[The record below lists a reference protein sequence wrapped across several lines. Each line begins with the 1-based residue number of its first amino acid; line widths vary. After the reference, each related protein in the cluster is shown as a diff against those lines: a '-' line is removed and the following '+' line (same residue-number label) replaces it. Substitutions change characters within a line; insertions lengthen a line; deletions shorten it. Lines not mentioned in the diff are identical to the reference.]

1 MSLMG
6 LPPSGG
12 FVAKW
17 LLLRAALESGQWWWG
32 VVILG
37 GGLLAAGY
45 VFLVLRRAFASMPID
60 VAFTRIPYGLELTAL
75 TLALI
80 ALLLG
85 LVATTPLALLEIGA
99 PFPDELIR
107 GLP

>member
-1 MSLMG
+1 
-6 LPPSGG
+6 
-12 FVAKW
+12 
-17 LLLRAALESGQWWWG
+17 
-32 VVILG
+32 
-37 GGLLAAGY
+37 
-45 VFLVLRRAFASMPID
+45 MPID